1 MNAWQDTTALR
12 RLGTYVPA
20 NTVHYLVP
28 SIALAVAFGAL
39 FVLRHKRPLQRLLRV
54 TGTVAPVV
62 VPRLLAATTFLAGS
76 ILIFSGATPAAAERL
91 GWLVQVLPLPVI
103 EVSHF
108 FGSLAGAGLLILARG
123 LWRRLDAAYS
133 LTVVLLGAG
142 ALFCLLKELD
152 VEEAVLL
159 AAMLGALV
167 ASRRFFYRKASL
179 FEERFTTPWIVAILL
194 VVVGSIVLGIISYG
208 WPAISGG
215 TFWRFSPGAE
225 APRFLRATTGVV
237 VVLVLVA
244 GTRLITPA
252 RARPGLP
259 THADL
264 DAVAPIV
271 ASSPEAAAHLAFLGD
286 KALLFNES
294 RTGFVMYAVAR
305 RSWVALGD
313 PVAPPDEVPD
323 LALRFIT
330 ACDRHGVWPVFY
342 KVGTA
347 HLHRYLDIGFSVAKL
362 GEEARVPLGDFSL
375 EGADRRNLR
384 RVCRTAV
391 KDGCAFEMLPA
402 DAVAEQVGALRAV
415 SDAWLAAKRAREKRF
430 SLGFFDDDYV
440 RRFPTGVV
448 RRGGQIIAFAN
459 VWPSGC
465 HEEIEV
471 DLMRFT
477 PGAPPGIMRY
487 ALSELMLW
495 GKAHGYRW
503 FNLGMAPLSGLKAS
517 TIAPLWHRLGTAAFG
532 HGERFYNFQ
541 GVREFK
547 EWFHPVWIP
556 KYLVSPG
563 GALRPVIMAN
573 IASLVAGGLEGV
585 VRR

>member
-1 MNAWQDTTALR
+1 MNPWQDTTALR
-12 RLGTYVPA
+12 RLGMYVPA
-20 NTVHYLVP
+20 NTVHYLLP
-28 SIALAVAFGAL
+28 SIAAAVAFGAV
-39 FVLRHKRPLQRLLRV
+39 FVLRHKRPLQRVLRV

-76 ILIFSGATPAAAERL
+76 ILIFSGATPPAAERL

-142 ALFCLLKELD
+142 VLFCLLKELD

-179 FEERFTTPWIVAILL
+179 FEERFTAPWIAAILL
-194 VVVGSIVLGIISYG
+194 VVVGSVVLGIISYG
-208 WPAISGG
+208 WPGVSAG

-259 THADL
+259 TRADL
-264 DAVAPIV
+264 DHVAPII
-271 ASSPEAAAHLAFLGD
+271 AASPEAAAHLAFLGD
-286 KALLFNES
+286 KALLFNDAQ
-294 RTGFVMYAVAR
+294 TGFVMYAVAR

-313 PVAPPDEVPD
+313 PVAPADEVPE
-323 LALRFIT
+323 LALRFIE
-330 ACDRHGVWPVFY
+330 ACDRHGAWPVFY

-375 EGADRRNLR
+375 EGVERRNLR
-384 RVCRTAV
+384 RVWRTAV
-391 KDGCAFEMLPA
+391 KGGCTFEMLPA
-402 DAVAEQVGALRAV
+402 DAVDEQIRALRAV
-415 SDAWLAAKRAREKRF
+415 SDAWLEAKRAREKRF
-430 SLGFFDDDYV
+430 SLGFFADDYV

-448 RRGGQIIAFAN
+448 RRDGQIIAFAN
-459 VWPSGC
+459 AWPSGC

-471 DLMRFT
+471 DLMRFA
-477 PGAPPGIMRY
+477 PGSPPGIMRY
-487 ALSELMLW
+487 ALSEMMLW
-495 GKAHGYRW
+495 GKAQGYRW
-503 FNLGMAPLSGLKAS
+503 FNLGMAPLSGLQSS

-547 EWFHPVWIP
+547 EWFHPVWVP